1 MIPDVAK
8 RADKLKGLC
17 LRYRVSRLE
26 LFGSAATG
34 QYHPAE
40 SDLDFVVEF
49 QGEALAEGFSDAY
62 FGLLEELEQLL
73 GRSGR
78 FGPSWHCPLGF
89 GAGIL
94 TYFLQSVEESRTFI
108 YEA

>member
-8 RADKLKGLC
+8 RADELKGLC

-26 LFGSAATG
+26 LFGSSATG
-34 QYHPAE
+34 QHRLAM

-49 QGEALAEGFSDAY
+49 QAAALAEAYANAY
-62 FGLLEELEQLL
+62 FGLLEALEQPF
-73 GRSGR
+73 GRPVDLVVRSAIR
-78 FGPSWHCPLGF
+78 NP
-89 GAGIL
+89 
-94 TYFLQSVEESRTFI
+94 YFLQSVEESRTFI